1 MGMFDFDDM
10 TNGTVGG
17 AIAGGI
23 LGSMFGDTAT
33 EKAVGAIAGALIGD
47 YVSDELEDARD
58 NRKVVVVHQPKQP
71 QQPQYPTYYQSQ
83 SSSYFDTLKCELD
96 RESMMILNSC
106 VPNEN
111 KKRSL
116 KELKHRVDNAFYG
129 HKITYHEMNELESFI
144 DSRIKLCDW

>member
-10 TNGTVGG
+10 INGTVGG

-23 LGSMFGDTAT
+23 LGSMFGDSAA
-33 EKAVGAIAGALIGD
+33 EKVVGGIAGAIIGD
-47 YVSDELEDARD
+47 YISDEIEDAHD
-58 NRKVVVVHQPKQP
+58 SRKVVVVHQPQTS
-71 QQPQYPTYYQSQ
+71 QPQYPYYQSKS

-96 RESMMILNSC
+96 RESMLILNSC
-106 VPNEN
+106 APNEN

-116 KELKHRVDNAFYG
+116 RELKHQVNNAYYG
-129 HKITYHEMNELESFI
+129 HKITYHENNELESFI

>member
-23 LGSMFGDTAT
+23 LGSMFGDTAA
-33 EKAVGAIAGALIGD
+33 EKAVGALAGALIGD

-58 NRKVVVVHQPKQP
+58 SRKVVVVHQPKQP
-71 QQPQYPTYYQSQ
+71 QQQPYPYYQPQ
-83 SSSYFDTLKCELD
+83 SSTYFDTLKCELD

-106 VPNEN
+106 APNEN
-111 KKRSL
+111 KRRSL
-116 KELKHRVDNAFYG
+116 CALKQRVDNAFYG